1 LKTEDITGCLALSR
15 SRDGF
20 SYFANRGI
28 TAGGSLS
35 GAMTSS
41 PVLYAKSGD
50 IHVAYTVWGSGPDL
64 VWCPGSLSH
73 QELSP
78 QIPELA
84 GLQEGA
90 SRFSRVIFFDKR
102 GTGMSDRPE
111 GIATLEARIDDI
123 RAVMDAAKSERA
135 HIFGV
140 SEGGSMACLFAAT
153 YPERTR
159 SLLLYGTRPRW
170 TRASDYPWGPTPEEA
185 TAGLERAIADGFKAD
200 FGSEFW
206 QKWFGPGLRDDPK
219 FLEDWARLSRMAAT
233 PAARAALA
241 RMNQLIDV
249 RAILSTIH
257 APTLVIGKTGDP
269 IFPPDCAKDLASR
282 IPGAR
287 LVSIEGEGHLVGRN
301 APELLKT
308 LQEWVTEVTEALP
321 SDRFLATIL
330 FVDLVRSTERVT
342 QIGDAAWR
350 DLLAKYYVEAR
361 RELAIYGGVEVD
373 TAGDGLLAHFDGPGR
388 AVKCAGAIERAA
400 RDLGLEARAGVH
412 TGEVERDQHAV
423 RGIAVHTA
431 ARIAGLAAA
440 NEVLVSSTV
449 RDLVAGSGLAF
460 VDRGAHQLKG
470 IEGTRELLAVS

>member
-1 LKTEDITGCLALSR
+1 MAEI
-15 SRDGF
+15 
-20 SYFANRGI
+20 
-28 TAGGSLS
+28 
-35 GAMTSS
+35 

-50 IHVAYTVWGSGPDL
+50 IRIAYTVRGSGPDM
-64 VWCPGSLSH
+64 VWCPGSFSH
-73 QELSP
+73 QDLWP
-78 QIPELA
+78 QIPEFGEVLEETGQFA
-84 GLQEGA
+84 
-90 SRFSRVIFFDKR
+90 RVIFFDKR

-170 TRASDYPWGPTPEEA
+170 TRTPDYPWGPTPEEA
-185 TAGLERAIADGFKAD
+185 EADIERALANDFRIDFSSDGMR
-200 FGSEFW
+200 
-206 QKWFGPGLRDDPK
+206 KWLGPGLRDDPK
-219 FLEDWARLSRMAAT
+219 FLEDLARMQRIAAT
-233 PAARAALA
+233 PGARAALR
-241 RMNQLIDV
+241 RMNNLIDV
-249 RAILSTIH
+249 RPILSTIQS
-257 APTLVIGKTGDP
+257 PTLVITKQQDP
-269 IFPPDCAKDLASR
+269 VCPVDAAKDLAAR

-287 LVSIEGEGHLVGRN
+287 LVVIEGEGHLIGRS
-301 APELLKT
+301 APELKKT
-308 LQEWVTEVTEALP
+308 LREWITEVTEITP

-330 FVDLVRSTERVT
+330 FVDLVRSTELVARM
-342 QIGDAAWR
+342 GDAAWR

-361 RELAIYGGVEVD
+361 RELALYGGVEVD

-388 AVKCAGAIERAA
+388 AVKCARAIEKAA
-400 RDLGLEARAGVH
+400 RDLALEARAGVH
-412 TGEVERDQHAV
+412 TGEVERDKTAL

-431 ARIAGLAAA
+431 ARIAALAGA

-460 VDRGAHQLKG
+460 VDRGSHELKG
-470 IEGTRELLAVS
+470 IQGQRQLLAVG

>member
-1 LKTEDITGCLALSR
+1 
-15 SRDGF
+15 
-20 SYFANRGI
+20 
-28 TAGGSLS
+28 
-35 GAMTSS
+35 M
-41 PVLYAKSGD
+41 YAKSGD
-50 IHVAYTVWGSGPDL
+50 IHVAYTVRGTGPDL
-64 VWCPGSLSH
+64 VWCPGSFSH
-73 QELSP
+73 QDLWP

-84 GLQEGA
+84 GLLETTGQFA
-90 SRFSRVIFFDKR
+90 RVIFFDKR

-111 GIATLEARIDDI
+111 GIATLESRIDDI

-170 TRASDYPWGPTPEEA
+170 TRAPDYPWGPTPEEA
-185 TAGLERAIADGFKAD
+185 KANLETAMAND
-200 FGSEFW
+200 FRTDYSSEFMRRW
-206 QKWFGPGLRDDPK
+206 MGPGLRDDPK
-219 FLEDWARLSRMAAT
+219 FLEDFERMARMSAT
-233 PAARAALA
+233 PAARAALS

-249 RAILSTIH
+249 RPILGAIQS
-257 APTLVIGKTGDP
+257 PTLVIVKQQDP
-269 IFPPDCAKDLASR
+269 IAPIDCAKDLAAR

-287 LVSIEGEGHLVGRN
+287 QVVIAGEGHLIGQS
-301 APELLKT
+301 APELQKVLR
-308 LQEWVTEVTEALP
+308 EWVTEVTEAAP

-330 FVDLVRSTERVT
+330 FVDLVRSTERVAK
-342 QIGDAAWR
+342 IGDAAWKA
-350 DLLAKYYVEAR
+350 LLAKYYAETR

-400 RDLGLEARAGVH
+400 RELGLEARAGVH
-412 TGEVERDQHAV
+412 TGEVQRDKGAL

-431 ARIAGLAAA
+431 ARIAGLAGA

-460 VDRGAHQLKG
+460 TDRGSHELKG
-470 IEGTRELLAVS
+470 IEGARQVLAVS

>member
-1 LKTEDITGCLALSR
+1 
-15 SRDGF
+15 
-20 SYFANRGI
+20 
-28 TAGGSLS
+28 
-35 GAMTSS
+35 MS
-41 PVLYAKSGD
+41 PQVLYAKSGD
-50 IHVAYTVWGSGPDL
+50 IHVAYTVRGTGPDL

-73 QELSP
+73 QDLWP

-84 GLQEGA
+84 GLLEDTGKFA
-90 SRFSRVIFFDKR
+90 RVIFFDKR

-111 GIATLEARIDDI
+111 GLATLEARIDDI

-153 YPERTR
+153 YPQRTR

-170 TRASDYPWGPTPEEA
+170 TRAPDYPWGPTLEEA
-185 TAGLERAIADGFKAD
+185 LASVVKSLANEYRAD
-200 FGSEFW
+200 FTTESW
-206 QKWFGPGLRDDPK
+206 RKWLGPGLRDDPK
-219 FLEDWARLSRMAAT
+219 FLEDFARLQVMSAT
-233 PAARAALA
+233 PAARAALS
-241 RMNQLIDV
+241 RMNNLIDV
-249 RAILSTIH
+249 RPILSSIQS
-257 APTLVIGKTGDP
+257 PTLVITKQDDP
-269 IFPPDCAKDLASR
+269 ISPVDSAKDLTAR

-287 LVSIEGEGHLVGRN
+287 LVVIQGEGHLIGRS
-301 APELLKT
+301 APELQKVLR
-308 LQEWVTEVTEALP
+308 EWVTDVTEAAP

-330 FVDLVRSTERVT
+330 FVDLVRSTERVG
-342 QIGDAAWR
+342 QVGDAAWK
-350 DLLAKYYVEAR
+350 DLLARYYVEAR

-400 RDLGLEARAGVH
+400 RELGLEARAGVH
-412 TGEVERDQHAV
+412 TGEVQRDKGAL

-460 VDRGAHQLKG
+460 TDRGAHELKG
-470 IEGTRELLAVS
+470 IEGARQLLAVN

>member
-1 LKTEDITGCLALSR
+1 MAT
-15 SRDGF
+15 
-20 SYFANRGI
+20 
-28 TAGGSLS
+28 
-35 GAMTSS
+35 

-50 IHVAYTVWGSGPDL
+50 ISVAYTVWSSGGPDM

-73 QELSP
+73 QEILP
-78 QIPELA
+78 QVPEFA
-84 GLQEGA
+84 GLLGEAGK
-90 SRFSRVIFFDKR
+90 FSRVIFFDKR

-135 HIFGV
+135 HIFGI

-153 YPERTR
+153 YPHRTR
-159 SLLLYGTRPRW
+159 SLILYGTRPRW
-170 TRASDYPWGPTPEEA
+170 TRAPDYPWGPTPEEA
-185 TAGLERAIADGFKAD
+185 KANLERNIANDFKVD
-200 FGSEFW
+200 FTTESYRQW
-206 QKWFGPGLRDDPK
+206 LGPGPRADPQFVDDY
-219 FLEDWARLSRMAAT
+219 DRLMRMSAT

-249 RAILSTIH
+249 RPILGSIRV
-257 APTLVIGKTGDP
+257 PTLVIAKTGDP
-269 IFPPDCAKDLASR
+269 LTPPGCPEDLASR

-287 LVSIEGEGHLVGRN
+287 VVLIEGEGHIIGAN
-301 APELLKT
+301 APDVIKT
-308 LQEWVTEVTEALP
+308 LKEWITEVTEALP

-330 FVDLVRSTERVT
+330 FVDLVRSTERVA

-350 DLLAKYYVEAR
+350 DLLKAYYAEAR
-361 RELAIYGGVEVD
+361 RELAIYGGKEVD

-400 RDLGLEARAGVH
+400 RELGLEARAGVH
-412 TGEVERDQHAV
+412 TGEVQRDKGAL

-431 ARIAGLAAA
+431 ARIAAKADA

-460 VDRGAHQLKG
+460 IDRGAHELKG
-470 IEGTRELLAVS
+470 IEGTRQLLAVN

>member
-1 LKTEDITGCLALSR
+1 MR
-15 SRDGF
+15 
-20 SYFANRGI
+20 
-28 TAGGSLS
+28 
-35 GAMTSS
+35 S

-50 IHVAYTVWGSGPDL
+50 IQVAYTVRGSGPDF

-78 QIPELA
+78 QIPEFA
-84 GLQEGA
+84 GLQGGA
-90 SRFSRVIFFDKR
+90 SRFARIIFFDKR

-135 HIFGV
+135 HIFGL

-170 TRASDYPWGPTPEEA
+170 TRAADYPWGPTPEEA
-185 TAGLERAIADGFKAD
+185 KANLERQVADGFKVD
-200 FGSEFW
+200 YGSDFW
-206 QKWFGPGLRDDPK
+206 QKWLGPGLRDDPK
-219 FLEDWARLSRMAAT
+219 FLEDFERFTRMSAT

-249 RAILSTIH
+249 RPILGSIRV
-257 APTLVIGKTGDP
+257 PTLVIAKKGDP
-269 IFPPDCAKDLASR
+269 LTPPGCPEDLASR

-287 LVSIEGEGHLVGRN
+287 VVQLEGEGHLIGQS
-301 APELLKT
+301 APEFLKT
-308 LQEWVTEVTEALP
+308 AREWITEVTEAAP

-342 QIGDAAWR
+342 AMGDAAWR
-350 DLLAKYYVEAR
+350 DLLAKYYTEAR

-373 TAGDGLLAHFDGPGR
+373 TAGDGMLAHFDGPGR

-400 RDLGLEARAGVH
+400 RELGLEARAGVH
-412 TGEVERDQHAV
+412 TGEVQRDKGAI
-423 RGIAVHTA
+423 RGIAIHTA
-431 ARIAGLAAA
+431 ARIAAAA
-440 NEVLVSSTV
+440 GANEIFVSSTV

-460 VDRGAHQLKG
+460 TDRGSHELKG
-470 IEGTRELLAVS
+470 IEGSRQLLAVS

>member
-1 LKTEDITGCLALSR
+1 MRPE
-15 SRDGF
+15 
-20 SYFANRGI
+20 
-28 TAGGSLS
+28 
-35 GAMTSS
+35 
-41 PVLYAKSGD
+41 VLYAKSGD
-50 IHVAYTVWGSGPDL
+50 VHVAYTVRGSGPDL
-64 VWCPGSLSH
+64 VWCPGSFSH
-73 QELSP
+73 QDLWP

-84 GLQEGA
+84 GLLDETSA
-90 SRFSRVIFFDKR
+90 FARVIFFDKR

-123 RAVMDAAKSERA
+123 RAVMDAARTERA

-185 TAGLERAIADGFKAD
+185 KANTDQAIAKGYSDDYA
-200 FGSEFW
+200 SEAW
-206 QKWFGPGLRDDPK
+206 RNWLGPGLRDDAK
-219 FLEDWARLSRMAAT
+219 FLEDFARMQRMAAT
-233 PAARAALA
+233 PAARAALS

-249 RAILSTIH
+249 RPILSTIQS
-257 APTLVIGKTGDP
+257 PTLVITKRQDP
-269 IFPPDCAKDLASR
+269 VSPIDCAKDLTAR

-287 LVSIEGEGHLVGRN
+287 LVIIEGEGHLIGRS
-301 APELLKT
+301 APELQKVLR
-308 LQEWVTEVTEALP
+308 EWVTDVIEAAP

-330 FVDLVRSTERVT
+330 FVDLVRSTERVAKM
-342 QIGDAAWR
+342 GDAAWK
-350 DLLAKYYVEAR
+350 DLLGKYYAETR

-400 RDLGLEARAGVH
+400 RELGLEARAGVH
-412 TGEVERDQHAV
+412 TGEVQKDKGAL

-460 VDRGAHQLKG
+460 VDRGAHELKG
-470 IEGTRELLAVS
+470 IEGARQLLAVN